1 MGTEEGASKAEKPI
15 VNPSVSDK
23 NSLNIPVVS
32 AEAAEVSNDQFI
44 HVFFP
49 AVLGAS
55 FGALGQHLLSKGII
69 DVSNSFSP
77 FLQTVSELLVI
88 VAMALPAILL
98 IGLFHYRKGESYLE
112 FSGGGIIIFLPV
124 ILLCVM
130 FPACLLPVM
139 IVIWFY
145 ISMSWSLH
153 KLPIFRVGMWTG
165 MGSLVGCLVGAM
177 AYTMLA

>member
-1 MGTEEGASKAEKPI
+1 MGIEDGASKAEKPI
-15 VNPSVSDK
+15 VNPSVSDN

-32 AEAAEVSNDQFI
+32 AEATEVSNNQFM

-98 IGLFHYRKGESYLE
+98 IGLFHCRKGDSYLD

-124 ILLCVM
+124 IIFCVM
-130 FPACLLPVM
+130 FPACLLP
-139 IVIWFY
+139 IVIVVWFY
-145 ISMSWSLH
+145 ISMSWPLH